1 MAIQDQI
8 NDYAARVDGYAT
20 KVAEGNSRVEAA
32 VAVVRQEISDL
43 KAVPVGEPA
52 DFSSLDTAL
61 SHVDTAVSDLGNV
74 AADVEGLEPPAVS
87 EPTSEPAPPAGT
99 EEPSA

>member
-1 MAIQDQI
+1 MALQDQI
-8 NDYAARVDGYAT
+8 NDYASRVDGYAT

-52 DFSSLDTAL
+52 DFSSLDSAL
-61 SHVDTAVSDLGNV
+61 THVDTAVADLGNV
-74 AADVEGLEPPAVS
+74 AADVEGLEPPVVP
-87 EPTSEPAPPAGT
+87 PTGT
-99 EEPSA
+99 EEPTQ